1 MLVNALFIEMP
12 ILIEKTPEKYSIAS
26 FLVLG
31 VQVGNFFG
39 FLCAFFQSYLKFRLS
54 SLILF
59 ILIFAIFIDLGI
71 VFCWNITSRVAG
83 KLSSVWLV
91 VLFICSGGVGSLSV
105 IVFLPFSVSIGSLQ
119 TSGIA
124 TGMGANGLL
133 LSLLAMLQK
142 PADQNEL
149 FGLETF
155 FLILLPFIILAI
167 IALGLIVF
175 FRNTKPPLEL
185 ASTVLEEDADI
196 PQNFFEETSNSIFNA
211 AISPILNQGYISLM
225 YYMTVSLTPY
235 MVKGFVG
242 THGMLYWISLLS
254 VLLGA
259 MGRLLTLWTRV
270 TGYYVFLFDR
280 HVLCP
285 SQFDS

>member
-235 MVKGFVG
+235 MDLLVHMECCIG
-242 THGMLYWISLLS
+242 SL
-254 VLLGA
+254 
-259 MGRLLTLWTRV
+259 
-270 TGYYVFLFDR
+270 
-280 HVLCP
+280 C
-285 SQFDS
+285 